1 MRIIICFA
9 VGILCTG
16 LAKAGL
22 ITEGVIERLGPEHS
36 SIDLWGFSTSGGN
49 VVFDLLSWEIDAT
62 TGLTKDV
69 NGDGELAF
77 IDTYIYLLRDDGDLT
92 EDDKIARN
100 DDSVTT
106 LSSDGSIHGYDSFLA
121 TSVAAGDYLL
131 AVGAFGLS
139 MDEILAGINQSNF
152 YPDSCA
158 GEIGETC
165 DRIRSDHGDYRIT
178 WTGDISLNQ
187 NPGVVVSA
195 PEPGTLALLSLGL
208 LCVGL
213 SRRVKRDADRA

>member
-9 VGILCTG
+9 VTVLCAG

-22 ITEGVIERLGPEHS
+22 ITEGVIERLGPDQS
-36 SIDLWGFSTSGGN
+36 SIDLWGFSTSGGD

-62 TGLTKDV
+62 TGLTRDV

-77 IDTYIYLLRDDGDLT
+77 LDTYIYLLRDDGDLT
-92 EDDKIARN
+92 RDDNLNRN
-100 DDSVTT
+100 DDSVTS
-106 LSSDGSIHGYDSFLA
+106 LSSDGSIHHYDSYLT
-121 TSVAAGDYLL
+121 TSLTPGDYFL

-139 MDEILAGINQSNF
+139 MDEILAGINQSTY

-158 GEIGETC
+158 GSIGERC
-165 DRIRSDHGDYRIT
+165 DRIRADHGDYRIT
-178 WTGDISLNQ
+178 WSGDLWLTQ

-195 PEPGTLALLSLGL
+195 PEPGTLALLALGL
-208 LCVGL
+208 LSVGL
-213 SRRVKRDADRA
+213 SRKINRDSQ